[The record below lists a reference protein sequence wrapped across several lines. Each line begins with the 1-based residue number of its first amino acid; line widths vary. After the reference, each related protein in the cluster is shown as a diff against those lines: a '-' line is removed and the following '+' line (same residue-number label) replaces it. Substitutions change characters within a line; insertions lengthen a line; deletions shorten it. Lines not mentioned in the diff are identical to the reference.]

1 MKQAV
6 VNIESI
12 SCKNCGASVPFL
24 GNSFRSKNLCCA
36 YCGTIMDS
44 QNEFKAL
51 YTFTHIQKLNTP
63 LSIGMQ
69 GEIQDISFTITGY
82 IAYKYREEEWMH
94 FQLYSPTH
102 GYALLIRKDNRYL
115 LLRKTYH
122 LPDKNL
128 WTLKQGDYFSAQQKY
143 FQVKSFY
150 MAEVFYASGNLITPI
165 HQSKRSKQC
174 FSQSEK
180 QWFLSVQKKDI
191 VAYYSGYEIPDE
203 VLEKSFS

>member
-1 MKQAV
+1 MKHKPA
-6 VNIESI
+6 NIESI
-12 SCKNCGASVPFL
+12 SCKNCGANLPFL
-24 GNSFRSKNLCCA
+24 GNTFRSKNLCCD

-51 YTFTHIQKLNTP
+51 YTFTHIQKPNMP

-69 GEIQDISFTITGY
+69 GKVQNVSFTITGY

-94 FQLYSPTH
+94 FQLYSSTH
-102 GYALLIRKDNRYL
+102 GYALLIRKNNRYL
-115 LLRKTYH
+115 FLRKTYH

-128 WTLKQGDYFSAQQKY
+128 WTLKQGDYFDSQQKT

-150 MAEVFYASGNLITPI
+150 MTEVFYAAGNLTTSI

-180 QWFLSVQKKDI
+180 QWFLSIQKKDT
-191 VAYYSGYEIPDE
+191 VEYYSGYEIPDE
-203 VLEKSFS
+203 ILEKSFL